1 MGGVGV
7 AIISFV
13 QGILVT
19 RTLGPSLYGVLGVV
33 MTFGGLIKAFL
44 SFRTSEPLTRYLVEY
59 KHKNE
64 QSSLEKLLGTA
75 ILIDFATRILAFTVI
90 VAAAPLA
97 AQFIAG
103 GEESILIYWIYGATV
118 LGTFLDA
125 TWYSV
130 ARDLKYFK
138 LLAVLPVIFAA
149 LQLLGVV
156 LLWQMALLNLLWLV
170 ALYLLIQFGKFMV
183 NGVFLIWKLDT
194 VYKISVLKINWR
206 QCVTQRSDLSGFW
219 TFMNIT
225 YLSSMVTT
233 LVKNG
238 DILILGYYRT
248 DEEVGLYRLAKN
260 LVAIIQSVGGTLASV
275 IYQDIN
281 ELIVLKKYAQIK
293 KGLIKLSKVWLP
305 AILGGL
311 VLAIISAEMVIT
323 WVYGSDFAK
332 ASIPFSLLM
341 IGVSV
346 AMSLFWVQ
354 PMILALNKLKENL
367 LLVSIIGILFTLSSL
382 FVTPI
387 YGSAGMAILLAS
399 AWAMGHLGL
408 LWICLKE
415 MRRVGGANEKP
426 S

>member
-7 AIISFV
+7 AVVSFIQGFII
-13 QGILVT
+13 T
-19 RTLGPSLYGVLGVV
+19 RTLGPSLYGMLGVV
-33 MTFGGLIKAFL
+33 MTFCGMIKAFL

-64 QSSLEKLLGTA
+64 LSSLEQLLGTA
-75 ILIDFATRILAFTVI
+75 ILVDFATSLLAFTAI

-97 AQFIAG
+97 AKFISG

-138 LLAVLPVIFAA
+138 LLAVLPVIFAI
-149 LQLLGVV
+149 LQLLGVI
-156 LLWQMALLNLLWLV
+156 LLWQINLLNLVWLV
-170 ALYLLIQFGKFMV
+170 ALYLLIRFGRFMV
-183 NGVFLIWKLDT
+183 NSVFLIWKLHT
-194 VYKISVLKINWR
+194 VYKISILKINWR
-206 QCVTQRSDLSGFW
+206 QCVTKRSDLSGFW

-248 DEEVGLYRLAKN
+248 DAEVGLYRLAKN
-260 LVAIIQSVGGTLASV
+260 LVTMIQSVGGSLASV

-281 ELIVLKKYAQIK
+281 ELIVSKRYANIK
-293 KGLIKLSKVWLP
+293 TGLIKLSKVWIP
-305 AILGGL
+305 AILVGL
-311 VLAIISAEMVIT
+311 VLAIISAKMIIT
-323 WVYGSDFAK
+323 WVYGNDFAD

-341 IGVSV
+341 VGVSV

-354 PMILALNKLKENL
+354 PMVLALNKLKENL
-367 LLVSIIGILFTLSSL
+367 LLAIAVGMLFIFSSL

-399 AWAMGHLGL
+399 AWAVGYLGL

-415 MRRVGGANEKP
+415 MRMVGGTIEK
-426 S
+426 